1 MGRVD
6 AVGVVRPA
14 VEADAEPAVHRER
27 RAAENRDTVA
37 PYADPGPAALARS
50 GLGLSLAY
58 RDAQVQVVSD
68 VRLSEQEARALAA
81 RVERAYAFD
90 AAIHGWAK
98 DDDLKAR
105 LTVAVLGQGA
115 FQALSGDSTGAVG
128 GFTTG
133 PSLFVVPEEVARL
146 RRADDDVTI
155 AHELGHVQ
163 DYRQAGRRLE
173 QVPMYLQEGKAY
185 LLGDLEPMARGE
197 GSASARGVVATW
209 ERMSARDAQWVVQR
223 FRTARDE
230 ALSGRNGYVGEVGGA
245 LFVEFLRTR
254 FHGGHADVLRRLGT
268 VVADVG
274 AGQSYSAA
282 FARQFGGSPEAAERA
297 FVAWV
302 KATEDD
308 PARRLDGSVLESVA

>member
-6 AVGVVRPA
+6 AVGVVRPV
-14 VEADAEPAVHRER
+14 VEADALPEVHRER
-27 RAAENRDTVA
+27 RAAENRDTLE
-37 PYADPGPAALARS
+37 PYVDPGPGALARS
-50 GLGLSLAY
+50 GLGLSLSY

-68 VRLSEQEARALAA
+68 VQLSEREAKALAT

-90 AAIHGWAK
+90 AAIHGWSK
-98 DDDLKAR
+98 DDDLAPR
-105 LTVAVLGQGA
+105 LTVAVLGQRG
-115 FQALSGDSTGAVG
+115 FQALSGDTSGAVG

-133 PSLFVVPEEVARL
+133 PSLFVVPEEVARQ
-146 RRADDDVTI
+146 RRSDDDVTI

-163 DYRQAGRRLE
+163 DYRQAGKRLAA
-173 QVPMYLQEGKAY
+173 VPMYLQEGKAY
-185 LLGDLEPMARGE
+185 LLGDLEPMARGQ
-197 GSASARGVVATW
+197 GSASARNVVATW

-245 LFVEFLRTR
+245 LFVEFLRTQ
-254 FHGGHADVLRRLGT
+254 FHGGHADVLKRLGT

-274 AGQSYSAA
+274 AGQSYGAA
-282 FARQFGGSPEAAERA
+282 FGRQFGGSPDAAEAA

-302 KATEDD
+302 KSTEDD
-308 PARRLDGSVLESVA
+308 PARRLDGSVLESLA